1 MLKSAIEKIIS
12 IAAPTTY
19 EVDGHTYSSESL
31 HEVKPNIYIPKNKNL
46 YSLDALVNMVKT
58 EGLPMFFADGKPLFL
73 EVIDHLTVSCFLS
86 PKESDRYER
95 PVLYTAVATC
105 VPGFTNRWMNYD
117 EAMIKLRSMF
127 IPNEGTK
134 YLISL
139 LANITDENSV
149 SSEDNGVT
157 QSVTVRKGIA
167 LQATQQI
174 NPIVKLKPYR
184 TFQEIDQPE
193 SEFLV
198 RLREGGEIGFFEAD
212 GGMWQLNARETVKY
226 HLEYCL
232 SEEMKS
238 GKVVVML

>member
-12 IAAPTTY
+12 LAAPTMY
-19 EVDGHTYSSESL
+19 EADGHTYSSSPLFDVEPDV
-31 HEVKPNIYIPKNKNL
+31 HTPHNKNL

-58 EGLPMFFADGKPLFL
+58 EGIPSYFSDGHPLFIEITDYL
-73 EVIDHLTVSCFLS
+73 HVECFLS

-95 PVLYTAVATC
+95 PVIYTAVATS
-105 VPGFTNRWMNYD
+105 VPGFTNRWMSYD

-167 LQATQQI
+167 LQTTQQI

-212 GGMWQLNARETVKY
+212 GGMWQLNAREAVKY
-226 HLEYCL
+226 HLKYWL
-232 SEEMKS
+232 DEEIKS